1 MYWTYVT
8 VPLYASSALM
18 HSIGFF
24 LLYKVEFRPENQRL
38 ILMHL
43 SAAEFFQSVIT
54 AVEHTLYFLV
64 KEIERVRRYSI
75 QTNFSV
81 GILLKFILIH
91 LIVDR
96 TLDVYLHLRYP
107 IIVTKR
113 NVRIILCTFWLLA
126 IVTGTI
132 VLSLE
137 IFYIH
142 NSKLLVLNVLLVVYI
157 IVDGLVVTCSVS
169 SFIYLF

>member
-54 AVEHTLYFLV
+54 AVEHTLYVLV
-64 KEIERVRRYSI
+64 KEIERVLRYSI
-75 QTNFSV
+75 WTNFSI

-96 TLDVYLHLRYP
+96 TFEIPNNCHQKKCYYCYWYDSFVVRDILH
-107 IIVTKR
+107 T
-113 NVRIILCTFWLLA
+113 
-126 IVTGTI
+126 
-132 VLSLE
+132 
-137 IFYIH
+137 
-142 NSKLLVLNVLLVVYI
+142 
-157 IVDGLVVTCSVS
+157 
-169 SFIYLF
+169 